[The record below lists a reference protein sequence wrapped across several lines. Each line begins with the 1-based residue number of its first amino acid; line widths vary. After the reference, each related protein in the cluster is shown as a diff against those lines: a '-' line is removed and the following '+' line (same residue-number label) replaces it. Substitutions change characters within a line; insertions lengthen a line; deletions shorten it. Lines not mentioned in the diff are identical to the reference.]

1 MNELY
6 YLFKEEN
13 KTTGQLFCVPMCI
26 EKLYY
31 WDTECK
37 TFTGLTAQVLLMKTD
52 LNGPRSSVHI
62 SQKTQW
68 LMSTSDWVLPALSTT
83 MYFCYPQLS
92 FVGTIC
98 QLLFFPNMFW
108 QFSSVQSLSRVQLF
122 VTPWIAARQA
132 SLSINNSR
140 SSLRLTCIEPS
151 SHPAISSSVVP
162 FSSCPQPLPALS
174 LIQWVSSLYEV
185 AKVLEF
191 QF

>member
-1 MNELY
+1 
-6 YLFKEEN
+6 
-13 KTTGQLFCVPMCI
+13 MCI

-37 TFTGLTAQVLLMKTD
+37 TFTGLTARVLLMKTD

-140 SSLRLTCIEPS
+140 SSLRLTCIEPVMPS
-151 SHPAISSSVVP
+151 SHLILCRPLLLLPPTPPSIKSYPMSQLFAWGGQSTGVSVLAS
-162 FSSCPQPLPALS
+162 FLPKKS
-174 LIQWVSSLYEV
+174 
-185 AKVLEF
+185 
-191 QF
+191 